1 MNPSDTKN
9 ILELFS
15 GTHSAGKVAAELNYN
30 VISVDICDYKGKYPP
45 THKTDIM
52 SFDYKQYPRDHFT
65 AVWGSP
71 PCIYYSKLQHS
82 WYGRKKKDGIYT
94 KEKHQ
99 AEMVISD
106 AWVKRTLEIIDYFKP
121 KKWVIENPRTGYLK
135 TRDFMQGIPYVDVD
149 YCRYSDWGY
158 KKETRLWTNVEFEG
172 KICNKQCGN
181 MNGKKHKRECSRN
194 NNTLDRYRVPPNLI
208 REILI
213 SP

>member
-30 VISVDICDYKGKYPP
+30 VISVDMCDYKGKYPP

-52 SFDYKQYPRDHFT
+52 SFDYKQYPQDYFT
-65 AVWGSP
+65 AVWASP
-71 PCIYYSKLQHS
+71 PCKYYSRLQTS

-94 KEKHQ
+94 KEKHM

-158 KKETRLWTNVEFEG
+158 KKQTRLWTNVEFEG
-172 KICNKQCGN
+172 KTCNKQCGN
-181 MNGKKHKRECSRN
+181 MNGKKHKRESSRN
-194 NNTLDRYRVPPNLI
+194 NNMLDRYRVPPNLI

>member
-30 VISVDICDYKGKYPP
+30 VISVDMCDYKGKYPP

-52 SFDYKQYPRDHFT
+52 SFDYKQYPQDYFT
-65 AVWGSP
+65 AVWASP
-71 PCIYYSKLQHS
+71 PCKYYSRLQTS

-94 KEKHQ
+94 KEKHM
-99 AEMVISD
+99 AEMVIS
-106 AWVKRTLEIIDYFKP
+106 
-121 KKWVIENPRTGYLK
+121 
-135 TRDFMQGIPYVDVD
+135 VDVD

-158 KKETRLWTNVEFEG
+158 KKQTRLWTNVEFEG
-172 KICNKQCGN
+172 KTCNKQCGN
-181 MNGKKHKRECSRN
+181 MNGKKHKRESSRN
-194 NNTLDRYRVPPNLI
+194 NNMLDRYRVPPNLI